1 MNNLNWE
8 ANMSDTEGVYLV
20 VPAYNEE
27 AHVEKVLREIA
38 NEGYNIILV
47 NDGSHDNTLNI
58 AREVQNDY
66 PKQIYIVS
74 HVINRGLGAALKTG
88 MTDALK
94 HDAKYIITFD
104 ADGQHA
110 FEDIAKV
117 VKPLKDEKVDVVI
130 GSRIFE
136 DMPTTKRFANNVMN
150 ILTYIFYGMNVKDSQ
165 SGLRAFSAKAAKQ
178 IDVVSAGYGVSSEF
192 IKEIKDHNIPFDEVP
207 IKTIY
212 TDETQH
218 KGTNAIVG
226 IKIMFKMIGD
236 LFR

>member
-1 MNNLNWE
+1 ML
-8 ANMSDTEGVYLV
+8 DTEGVYLV

-27 AHVEKVLREIA
+27 KHVETVLRDISKL
-38 NEGYNIILV
+38 GYHIILV
-47 NDGSHDNTLNI
+47 NDGSKDNTLEI
-58 AREVQNDY
+58 ARSVQKDY
-66 PKQIYIVS
+66 PNQIYIVS
-74 HVINRGLGAALKTG
+74 HIINRGLGAALKTG

-94 HDAKYIITFD
+94 HNAKYIITFD

-110 FEDIAKV
+110 FEDIPKV
-117 VKPLKDEKVDVVI
+117 LKPLQDKKVDAVI

-136 DMPTTKRFANNVMN
+136 DMPTTKRSANNVMN
-150 ILTYIFYGMNVKDSQ
+150 ILTHIFYGIKVKDSQ
-165 SGLRAFSAKAAKQ
+165 SGLRAFSSEAAKK

-192 IKEIKDHNIPFDEVP
+192 IKEIKNNQISFDEVP
-207 IKTIY
+207 ITTIY

>member
-1 MNNLNWE
+1 ML
-8 ANMSDTEGVYLV
+8 DTEGVYLV

-27 AHVEKVLREIA
+27 KHVETVLRDISKL
-38 NEGYNIILV
+38 GYHIILV
-47 NDGSHDNTLNI
+47 NDGSKDNTLEI
-58 AREVQNDY
+58 ARSVQKDY
-66 PKQIYIVS
+66 PNQIYIVS
-74 HVINRGLGAALKTG
+74 HIINRGLGAALKTG

-94 HDAKYIITFD
+94 HNAKYIITFD

-110 FEDIAKV
+110 FEDIPKV
-117 VKPLKDEKVDVVI
+117 LKPLQDKKVDAVI

-150 ILTYIFYGMNVKDSQ
+150 ILTHIFYGIKVKDSQ
-165 SGLRAFSAKAAKQ
+165 SGLRAFSSEAAKK

-192 IKEIKDHNIPFDEVP
+192 IKEIKNNQISFDEVP
-207 IKTIY
+207 ITTIY

>member
-1 MNNLNWE
+1 ML
-8 ANMSDTEGVYLV
+8 DTEGVYLV

-27 AHVEKVLREIA
+27 KHVETVLRDISKL
-38 NEGYNIILV
+38 GYHIILV
-47 NDGSHDNTLNI
+47 NDGSKDNTLEI
-58 AREVQNDY
+58 ARSVQKDY
-66 PKQIYIVS
+66 PNQIYIVS
-74 HVINRGLGAALKTG
+74 HIINRGLGAALKTG

-94 HDAKYIITFD
+94 HNAKYIITFD

-110 FEDIAKV
+110 FEDIPKV
-117 VKPLKDEKVDVVI
+117 LKPLQDKKVDAVI

-150 ILTYIFYGMNVKDSQ
+150 ILTHVFYGIKVKDSQ
-165 SGLRAFSAKAAKQ
+165 SGLRAFSSEAAKK

-192 IKEIKDHNIPFDEVP
+192 IKEIKNNQISFDEVP
-207 IKTIY
+207 ITTIY

>member
-1 MNNLNWE
+1 ML
-8 ANMSDTEGVYLV
+8 DTEGVYLV

-27 AHVEKVLREIA
+27 KHVETVLRDISKL
-38 NEGYNIILV
+38 GYHIILV
-47 NDGSHDNTLNI
+47 NDGSKDNTLEI
-58 AREVQNDY
+58 ARSVQKDY
-66 PKQIYIVS
+66 PNQIYIVS
-74 HVINRGLGAALKTG
+74 HIINRGLGAALKTG

-94 HDAKYIITFD
+94 HNAKYIITFD

-110 FEDIAKV
+110 FEDIPKV
-117 VKPLKDEKVDVVI
+117 LKPLQDKKVDAVI

-150 ILTYIFYGMNVKDSQ
+150 ILTHIFYGIKVKDSQ
-165 SGLRAFSAKAAKQ
+165 SGFRAFSSEAAKK

-192 IKEIKDHNIPFDEVP
+192 IKEIKNNQISFDEVP
-207 IKTIY
+207 ITTIY

>member
-1 MNNLNWE
+1 MTNYIK
-8 ANMSDTEGVYLV
+8 DTYLV

-27 AHVEKVLREIA
+27 KNVEKVLIDIA
-38 NEGYNIILV
+38 SLGYNIVLV

-58 AREVQNDY
+58 ARKVQRNY
-66 PKQIYIVS
+66 PNQIHIVS
-74 HVINRGLGAALKTG
+74 HVINCGLGAALKTG
-88 MTDALK
+88 MTVALK
-94 HDAKYIITFD
+94 HNAKYIITFD
-104 ADGQHA
+104 ADGQHN

-117 VKPLKDEKVDVVI
+117 IQPLKDNKADAVI

-136 DMPTTKRFANNVMN
+136 DMPTSKHFANSVMN
-150 ILTYIFYGMNVKDSQ
+150 LLTYIFYGMKVKDSQ
-165 SGLRAFSAKAAKQ
+165 SGLRAFSANAANK

-192 IKEIKDHNIPFDEVP
+192 IKEIKDNHIVYDEVP
-207 IKTIY
+207 ITTIY

-226 IKIMFKMIGD
+226 LKIMIKMILD

>member
-1 MNNLNWE
+1 ML
-8 ANMSDTEGVYLV
+8 DTEGVYLV

-27 AHVEKVLREIA
+27 KHVETVLRDISKL
-38 NEGYNIILV
+38 GYHIILV
-47 NDGSHDNTLNI
+47 NDGSKDNTLEI
-58 AREVQNDY
+58 ARSVQKDY
-66 PKQIYIVS
+66 PNQIYIVS
-74 HVINRGLGAALKTG
+74 HIINRGLGAALKTG

-94 HDAKYIITFD
+94 HNAKYIITFD

-110 FEDIAKV
+110 FEDIPKV
-117 VKPLKDEKVDVVI
+117 LKPLQDKKVDAVI

-150 ILTYIFYGMNVKDSQ
+150 ILTHIFYGIKVKDSQ
-165 SGLRAFSAKAAKQ
+165 SGLRAFSSEAAKK
-178 IDVVSAGYGVSSEF
+178 IDVVSTGYGVSSEF
-192 IKEIKDHNIPFDEVP
+192 IKEIKNNQISFDEVP
-207 IKTIY
+207 ITTIY